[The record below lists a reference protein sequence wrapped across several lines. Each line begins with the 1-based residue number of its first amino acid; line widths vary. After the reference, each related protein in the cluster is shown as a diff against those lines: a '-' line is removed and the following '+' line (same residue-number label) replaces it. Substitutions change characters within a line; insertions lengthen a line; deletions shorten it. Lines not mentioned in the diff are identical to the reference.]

1 MDAMLGG
8 FLMVPV
14 IVGLV
19 EVAKRLGLAPIYAA
33 PLAIALGLL
42 FSVGYTLAAGL
53 PGGEPVAN
61 AVLRGLALGLSAA
74 GLHSSALCRRHERG
88 PAEERR
94 WPRTGRQSPRPE
106 GAEGDPV
113 KRDVPPR

>member
-53 PGGEPVAN
+53 PGGETLAN

-74 GLHSSALCRRHERG
+74 GLHSGVLCRRDERG
-88 PAEERR
+88 TAEERR
-94 WPRTGRQSPRPE
+94 WRGTVPRREDR
-106 GAEGDPV
+106 
-113 KRDVPPR
+113 